1 VQATLSGPSTA
12 ELDWLARSGIQIPE
26 GPDAGGVR
34 AWLDETGGPPGF
46 IYSEITGYFIT
57 LCCQLA
63 AHGDRTWTARG
74 ERAATWIIERALHP
88 SGAILS
94 RKYDLAPERAATD
107 PYSFENG
114 RIAFFDCAMVGFGLV
129 ELHALT
135 GNARWLDAATAI
147 GGFLERAFADATRDG
162 HSTFDAA
169 TMTPVAA
176 APRWSSHFG
185 PFELKGAMFFDALA
199 SATGAAAPRAFVDRL
214 ITHALAQQ
222 HSTGRFP
229 TMPAGDTTH
238 LHPHTYTIE
247 GLLYLAARHERRDLL
262 QAAARG
268 VDWTVTTCLAPTPQ
282 LQQWSE
288 QPDLRIEG
296 LRSDVLAQ
304 TLRAYEVI
312 KLLAPETTWSWER
325 EIPALHAQL
334 DTFMLPSGGT
344 AYGRDEYGARTGH
357 ANAWCHFFAVEAKL
371 FRALRAS
378 GKSLDAASLIIT

>member
-1 VQATLSGPSTA
+1 MRSGPSAA
-12 ELDWLARSGIQIPE
+12 ELAWLARSNIQIVD

-34 AWLDETGGPPGF
+34 AWLDETPGPPGF

-63 AHGDRTWTARG
+63 RQGDRSWIEPA
-74 ERAATWIIERALHP
+74 ERAAAWIVERAMHP
-88 SGAILS
+88 SGAVLS
-94 RKYDLAPERAATD
+94 RKYEQQPERAAAD

-135 GNARWLDAATAI
+135 GNARWLDGATAI
-147 GGFLERAFADATRDG
+147 AGFLESAFASAPEDG
-162 HSTFDAA
+162 HSTFDAN
-169 TMTPVAA
+169 TMTAVAA

-185 PFELKGAMFFDALA
+185 PFELKGALFLDALA
-199 SATGAAAPRAFVDRL
+199 AATGASAPRAFVERL
-214 ITHALAQQ
+214 VRLALERQ
-222 HSTGRFP
+222 HPSGRFP

-247 GLLYLAARHERRDLL
+247 GLIYLSARHDRRDLL
-262 QAAARG
+262 EAAVRG
-268 VDWTVTTCLAPTPQ
+268 VDWSVTTCLARQPQ

-288 QPDLRIEG
+288 KAELRIEG

-312 KLLAPETTWSWER
+312 KLLAPETRWPWEA
-325 EIPALHAQL
+325 EIDALHAQL
-334 DTFMLPSGGT
+334 DSFTLPSGGT
-344 AYGRDEYGARTGH
+344 AYGRDEYGARAGH

-378 GKSLDAASLIIT
+378 GKTLDTAAKRTLILT